1 MTVETALTVP
11 YVRDLLDRHG
21 DALLA
26 LAARSL
32 RHLLTTGN
40 PLAVDPASQA
50 PELAVPGASFV
61 TLRRKDGALRGCIG
75 SARAWRS
82 LIADIAGNAA
92 ASGCEDPR
100 FAPLRP
106 EELDGLWLS
115 ISVLT
120 APEPLPAN
128 SQAELLAKIRP
139 GQDGLILSEG
149 ERLAVLLPQVW
160 EALPAPVEFLA
171 ALKEKAGLARDHWS
185 PSLRLQR
192 FESVTIE
199 HPDLFAS

>member
-32 RHLLTTGN
+32 RHRLVIGKPLT
-40 PLAVDPASQA
+40 VDLVTQA
-50 PELAVPGASFV
+50 PELASPGASFV
-61 TLRRKDGALRGCIG
+61 TLRRRDGALRGCIG
-75 SARAWRS
+75 SSRAWRP

-92 ASGCEDPR
+92 ASAFEDPR
-100 FAPLRP
+100 FPPLRP
-106 EELDGLWLS
+106 EELDGLVLS

-120 APEPLPAN
+120 APEPLPAD
-128 SQAELLAKIRP
+128 SEAELLAKIRP
-139 GQDGLILSEG
+139 GQDGLILADG

-160 EALPAPVEFLA
+160 EALPAPVEFMA
-171 ALKEKAGLARDHWS
+171 VLKEKAGFAPDHWS
-185 PSLRLQR
+185 ASLRVQR

-199 HPDLFAS
+199 HPDLFPS